1 MKRERGNRRPPKK
14 TLFIV
19 ILEKQ
24 KERKENNSSVSFPL
38 GQQDPLILT
47 ANPLSRFIRLH
58 SAQPSPTLSSLPTQ
72 PPSSHTWVVSSLAM
86 QDRYNRG
93 LLGAAG
99 LGHRGPHGG
108 LVHVVMVLVVVVV
121 HVVACGRGGGQP
133 DGLVVGG

>member
-58 SAQPSPTLSSLPTQ
+58 SAQPSPAQPPPSLP
-72 PPSSHTWVVSSLAM
+72 HLGRVSSLAM